1 MMKKIEL
8 DFDRYDRTLISLSG
22 RKFGEK
28 TYNDQVAPYIEK
40 QEKVTLVFPNKIEVV
55 ASSFVQGLFYKE
67 LEEIGLNSVK
77 SKFTIESKVNGFAQN
92 FWGSLD

>member
-40 QEKVTLVFPNKIEVV
+40 QEKVTLVFPDKIEVV
-55 ASSFVQGLFYKE
+55 ASSFVQGLF
-67 LEEIGLNSVK
+67 
-77 SKFTIESKVNGFAQN
+77 
-92 FWGSLD
+92 